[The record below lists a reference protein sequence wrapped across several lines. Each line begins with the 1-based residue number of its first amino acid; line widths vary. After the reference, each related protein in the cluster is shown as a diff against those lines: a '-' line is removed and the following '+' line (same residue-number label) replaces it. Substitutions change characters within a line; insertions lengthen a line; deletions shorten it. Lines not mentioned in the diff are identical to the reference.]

1 MTAVVEP
8 AAGAFG
14 SQPVM
19 LPVMEAKRKLAPHGA
34 AAHGPGRTNSVATL
48 LATVPVGSPPGMVTV
63 CGFGL
68 RTTGAPPTSPRMSC
82 VVLVPLLA
90 TQKGLEAVSES
101 PHGLTSSGSRTGARP
116 GTSVMS
122 VVRR

>member
-19 LPVMEAKRKLAPHGA
+19 LPVIEAKRKFAPHGA
-34 AAHGPGRTNSVATL
+34 LAQGPGRTNSVETG
-48 LATVPVGSPPGMVTV
+48 LATSASAWVEKGY
-63 CGFGL
+63 
-68 RTTGAPPTSPRMSC
+68 
-82 VVLVPLLA
+82 LVAYIGRAGYSDAAGDGVLLA
-90 TQKGLEAVSES
+90 TQKGLLAVSEM

-116 GTSVMS
+116 GTSEMRLVW
-122 VVRR
+122 R